1 MLLFSVAG
9 AAFGDAMNAEA
20 VAREVVRTLVGSIGL
35 VAAVP
40 VTTAPAAL
48 LAVRLPERALATAHA
63 HAH

>member
-1 MLLFSVAG
+1 
-9 AAFGDAMNAEA
+9 MNAEA